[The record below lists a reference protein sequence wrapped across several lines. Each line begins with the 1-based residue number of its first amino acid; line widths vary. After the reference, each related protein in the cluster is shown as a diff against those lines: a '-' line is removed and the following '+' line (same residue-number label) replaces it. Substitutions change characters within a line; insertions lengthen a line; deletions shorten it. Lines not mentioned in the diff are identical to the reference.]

1 MKPFFETQN
10 GKLYCG
16 DCREFDIVFDED
28 AEYAILTDPPYSSG
42 GFQEAGKSA
51 GSIGTRQKTTIA
63 LDNLSTRGYQRLM
76 RSMLRKFNLADEV
89 YIFTDWRM
97 WIYTFDSIED
107 GGWRVRN
114 MLIWDKKHMGMGL
127 PWRNQHEIIAYGKRT
142 PAKKLENSGKCGN
155 VLKFNRSGNK
165 NHPTEK
171 PVNLLRHI
179 IGNTSSNTIIDPF
192 IGSGT
197 TAVACE
203 LMRRKW
209 IGFELNQEFCEIAVR
224 RIKEETK
231 QVEMAWMANKRLH
244 GDPNRASQFPT

>member
-1 MKPFFETQN
+1 VVGSLPDFAKN
-10 GKLYCG
+10 IY
-16 DCREFDIVFDED
+16 
-28 AEYAILTDPPYSSG
+28 ILH
-42 GFQEAGKSA
+42 E
-51 GSIGTRQKTTIA
+51 
-63 LDNLSTRGYQRLM
+63 
-76 RSMLRKFNLADEV
+76 
-89 YIFTDWRM
+89 
-97 WIYTFDSIED
+97 IYTFYS
-107 GGWRVRN
+107 
-114 MLIWDKKHMGMGL
+114 
-127 PWRNQHEIIAYGKRT
+127 
-142 PAKKLENSGKCGN
+142 
-155 VLKFNRSGNK
+155 
-165 NHPTEK
+165 
-171 PVNLLRHI
+171 NLQLAPKVI